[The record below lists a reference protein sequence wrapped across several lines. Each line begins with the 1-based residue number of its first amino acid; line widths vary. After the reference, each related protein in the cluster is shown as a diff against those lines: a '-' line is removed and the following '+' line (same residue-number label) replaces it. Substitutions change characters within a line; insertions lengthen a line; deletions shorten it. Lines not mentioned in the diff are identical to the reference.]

1 MSEVGKD
8 FCRNCGAEVSAS
20 ARFCGKCG
28 HDLDEN
34 GGTQILNE
42 NDEIEVR
49 QVKSPVVPPV
59 ASPVKPTVESPAVV
73 SNETVSER
81 PVGKVTFVE
90 AIKLYFK
97 NYANFSGR
105 ATLREYWWIVLLEI
119 IVATA
124 LSILVNNSPELASV
138 LAFILSLAT
147 FIPSISVGVRRLHD
161 VGKSGINMFLALTPV
176 TGVILMLFLARKSA
190 GDNEW
195 GPKYMG
201 AK

>member
-1 MSEVGKD
+1 MSEAGKD

-105 ATLREYWWIVLLEI
+105 ATLREYWWIVLFQI
-119 IVATA
+119 IIGVVVRI
-124 LSILVNNSPELASV
+124 LSIFIPQVMAV
-138 LAFILSLAT
+138 LALLWLLAT
-147 FIPSISVGVRRLHD
+147 IVPGLSVAVRRLHD
-161 VGKSGINMFLALTPV
+161 VDKDG
-176 TGVILMLFLARKSA
+176 LFLLLGFVPIVGLWVVFCLASESA
-190 GDNEW
+190 SDNEW
-195 GPKYMG
+195 GLAPINSK
-201 AK
+201 